1 MAVSYVRSKGIHI
14 LTIQLEALNMYAIAA
29 DEPFKLS
36 EGNKFYKKDFEKP
49 ELNDKDVFVK
59 VKSIGMNP
67 VDTKTRQTEIKQ
79 PPRILGYDA
88 VGVVED
94 VGSEV
99 TSYKKGDVVFYSGR
113 ADINGSNAT
122 HQVMHEAYIAHA
134 PKNVS
139 LNEAAGFPLTSL
151 TASETLFEVFNISKN
166 KEDNKGKSILIINGA
181 GGVGSMATQI
191 AKHYGLTVITTASK
205 DETKEWSKSLGAD
218 IVLNH
223 KNDLRDE
230 FKSHNIE
237 NVDYVFCTFDTDLY
251 YEVMIDLVKPRGHI
265 ATIVAFTENQ
275 DLNLL
280 KAKSI
285 TFTHEFMFTRALQDL
300 DDQYQYHR
308 YLSEISH
315 LISEGIYKPTVTE
328 IMKGLSVDNIFK
340 AHEKLENHE
349 VHGKLVIEIEE

>member
-1 MAVSYVRSKGIHI
+1 
-14 LTIQLEALNMYAIAA
+14 
-29 DEPFKLS
+29 
-36 EGNKFYKKDFEKP
+36 
-49 ELNDKDVFVK
+49 
-59 VKSIGMNP
+59 
-67 VDTKTRQTEIKQ
+67 
-79 PPRILGYDA
+79 
-88 VGVVED
+88 
-94 VGSEV
+94 
-99 TSYKKGDVVFYSGR
+99 
-113 ADINGSNAT
+113 
-122 HQVMHEAYIAHA
+122 MHEAYISHA

-205 DETKEWSKSLGAD
+205 SETKEWSKSLGAD

-265 ATIVAFTENQ
+265 ATIVAFNEKQ

-315 LISEGIYKPTVTE
+315 LISEGVYKPTITE
-328 IMKGLSVDNIFK
+328 VMKGLSVDNIFK

-349 VHGKLVIEIEE
+349 VHGKLVIEVEE

>member
-1 MAVSYVRSKGIHI
+1 
-14 LTIQLEALNMYAIAA
+14 MYAIAA

-49 ELNDKDVFVK
+49 KLNDKDVFVK

-67 VDTKTRQTEIKQ
+67 VDTKTRQTEIKH

-94 VGSEV
+94 IGSEV

-113 ADINGSNAT
+113 ADVDGSNAT
-122 HQVMHEAYIAHA
+122 HQVMHEAYISHA

-151 TASETLFEVFNISKN
+151 TASETLFEVFNISTN

-205 DETKEWSKSLGAD
+205 DEAKEWSKSLGAD
-218 IVLNH
+218 VVLNH

-230 FKSHNIE
+230 FKAHHLE
-237 NVDYVFCTFDTDLY
+237 NVEYVFCTFDTDLY

-265 ATIVAFTENQ
+265 ATIVAFTEKQ

-308 YLSEISH
+308 YLREISH
-315 LISEGIYKPTVTE
+315 LISEGVYKPTVTE
-328 IMKGLSVDNIFK
+328 VMKGLSVDNIFK

-349 VHGKLVIEIEE
+349 VHGKLVIEVEE

>member
-1 MAVSYVRSKGIHI
+1 
-14 LTIQLEALNMYAIAA
+14 
-29 DEPFKLS
+29 
-36 EGNKFYKKDFEKP
+36 
-49 ELNDKDVFVK
+49 
-59 VKSIGMNP
+59 
-67 VDTKTRQTEIKQ
+67 
-79 PPRILGYDA
+79 
-88 VGVVED
+88 
-94 VGSEV
+94 
-99 TSYKKGDVVFYSGR
+99 
-113 ADINGSNAT
+113 
-122 HQVMHEAYIAHA
+122 

-151 TASETLFEVFNISKN
+151 TASETLFEVFNISTN

-205 DETKEWSKSLGAD
+205 DEAKEWSKSLGAD
-218 IVLNH
+218 VVLNH

-230 FKSHNIE
+230 FKAHHLE
-237 NVDYVFCTFDTDLY
+237 NVEYVFCTFDTDLY

-265 ATIVAFTENQ
+265 ATIVAFTEKQ

-308 YLSEISH
+308 YLREISH
-315 LISEGIYKPTVTE
+315 LISEGVYKPTVTE
-328 IMKGLSVDNIFK
+328 VMKGLSVDNIFK

-349 VHGKLVIEIEE
+349 VHGKLVIEVEE